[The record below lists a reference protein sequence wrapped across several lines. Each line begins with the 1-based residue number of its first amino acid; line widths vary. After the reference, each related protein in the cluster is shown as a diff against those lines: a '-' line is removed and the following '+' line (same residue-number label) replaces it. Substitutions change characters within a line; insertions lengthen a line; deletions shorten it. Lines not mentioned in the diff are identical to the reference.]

1 MSFPNVIQDISDLE
15 NKHITDTSST
25 TSQINTLKSR
35 MSSVENGKVNTTDLI
50 NLIYPVGSIYMSV
63 NNVSPS
69 TFLGGTWER
78 IQDRFLLG
86 AGSSYSAGSTG
97 GEASHKLTIGE
108 LPGRVVRMIKNSTTK
123 ILKGYSA
130 MSCPNL
136 GNKDVAVNGWA
147 HVCAYDGK
155 SYGFTIDVACDT
167 PHNNMPPYLAVYI
180 WKRTL

>member
-35 MSSVENGKVNTTDLI
+35 MSSVESGKVNTTDLI

-63 NNVSPS
+63 NNVSPA

-97 GEASHKLTIGE
+97 GEASHKLTVAEMPSHSHNWRGIASNRNGGSSGSYTVA
-108 LPGRVVRMIKNSTTK
+108 LFGADSAQSLINQG
-123 ILKGYSA
+123 KGPQSVGSNQA
-130 MSCPNL
+130 
-136 GNKDVAVNGWA
+136 
-147 HVCAYDGK
+147 
-155 SYGFTIDVACDT
+155 
-167 PHNNMPPYLAVYI
+167 HNNMPPYLAIYI
-180 WKRTL
+180 WKRTS